1 MEVKDWPMAG
11 EMTSRIEFFENT
23 TPVSDSGVLKRDT
36 LSPLGSYPAK
46 RIDGTGNVDTDGRL
60 MDVSIARFQMRF
72 VQSLFGKGGKLIIR
86 DFDGDWNVDGPI
98 QVMGGRNRYM
108 QLKCVKRG

>member
-1 MEVKDWPMAG
+1 
-11 EMTSRIEFFENT
+11 
-23 TPVSDSGVLKRDT
+23 
-36 LSPLGSYPAK
+36 
-46 RIDGTGNVDTDGRL
+46 

-72 VQSLFGKGGKLIIR
+72 VQSLFGKGGKLIVR